1 MSQLVKRRCKSVL
14 GFEPELIRDSIEN
27 ERKDQKLNFITKK
40 LQKTVSFSEGYSNE
54 IDGLLNFCWKN
65 YK

>member
-1 MSQLVKRRCKSVL
+1 MSKLVKSRCKSVL
-14 GFEPELIRDSIEN
+14 GFEPELIRGSIGN
-27 ERKDQKLNFITKK
+27 ERKDLKINFVIKK